1 MAMRIRSNES
11 RRLDEAMV
19 LLFHNQAALLAE
31 QPKFSSEF
39 REIHRSF
46 TAIEKQL
53 QELQQL
59 KAIVLRHDRMLTE
72 LSQAVS
78 KMQDAIAK
86 LQGAIAKLPE
96 AIRQK
101 IGFKA
106 K

>member
-1 MAMRIRSNES
+1 MRQWSYCSTTKRRSLLS
-11 RRLDEAMV
+11 KQSFRR
-19 LLFHNQAALLAE
+19 N
-31 QPKFSSEF
+31 SE
-39 REIHRSF
+39 RSIGSF

-86 LQGAIAKLPE
+86 MQGAIAKLPE